1 MIRWVSPSRKVIL
14 PAHPLFSID
23 QIREYFRKLSQRL
36 QEPGTHGGEAE
47 EAEGASAEDHE
58 TNRLTARV
66 GQEVKALQHILYKFP
81 TTPGGVPD
89 AFLEHREGD
98 VATLEKDGVE
108 EDTDRSRL
116 ARLKDAVVYTIDD

>member
-1 MIRWVSPSRKVIL
+1 MR
-14 PAHPLFSID
+14 
-23 QIREYFRKLSQRL
+23 QIREYFRQLSQRL
-36 QEPGTHGGEAE
+36 QEPGASEGEPE
-47 EAEGASAEDHE
+47 ETEGAAAEDRE
-58 TNRLTARV
+58 TNHLTARV
-66 GQEVKALQHILYKFP
+66 GKEVEALQHILYKFP

-89 AFLEHREGD
+89 AFLERREGD